1 MRNSKFHL
9 PSTVY
14 RLDTAVSILPSAR
27 LRRAY
32 TLLELLAALTLTVL
46 LASATLAITRNLMHQ
61 AKAPS
66 KTAPAWQ
73 RRLQLTL
80 TQELTEAEQVQR
92 VPGGMEI
99 QGPLQPKP
107 SITDGGHRPLKIIWR
122 TDKGQL
128 LREELDLLTGTYRR
142 QIVLLGVDRLQIT
155 QPTSSSG
162 GTYQLTLSGPALSQG
177 MTISV
182 PRGGGTP

>member
-1 MRNSKFHL
+1 MSHSNPQL
-9 PSTVY
+9 PPTVSMPPFV
-14 RLDTAVSILPSAR
+14 RSH
-27 LRRAY
+27 RAY

-46 LASATLAITRNLMHQ
+46 LASATLAITRNLMRQ
-61 AKAPS
+61 AKEPS
-66 KTAPAWQ
+66 KTVPAWH

-122 TDKGQL
+122 ADKGQL
-128 LREELDLLTGTYRR
+128 LREELDLLTGIYRR
-142 QIVLLGVDRLQIT
+142 QTVLIGVDRLQIT
-155 QPTSSSG
+155 QPTGSSG

-177 MTISV
+177 MTISA